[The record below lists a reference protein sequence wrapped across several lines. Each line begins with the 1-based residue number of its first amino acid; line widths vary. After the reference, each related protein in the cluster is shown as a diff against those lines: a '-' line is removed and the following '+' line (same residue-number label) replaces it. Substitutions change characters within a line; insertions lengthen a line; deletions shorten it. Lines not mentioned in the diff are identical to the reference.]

1 MQDTGQDTPISDPAQ
16 ARPVRALKMHT
27 PRGETGQGGR
37 GINAMAAA
45 LVIGAVLLPSLLL
58 GGKLD
63 EVRPVAAESAAELK
77 LPARRPAE
85 IDALRALERVAQ
97 AELPRSVVLAL
108 IAPSP
113 LQNLPIAG
121 REVSVAGE
129 QAQIVFQPAARANM
143 ASKVQTG
150 PKLRAPAGTKTLAA
164 TAQRLSGASNSQR
177 LPPRPVLRPA
187 SRTATVPVRE
197 AARSIADRKPSDRLP
212 AFVGRSVNYLSREQI
227 SRALLDIAERGGFIG
242 DSEYRVF
249 QACVLERIPREGAET
264 ELFWNL
270 VRRCAP

>member
-1 MQDTGQDTPISDPAQ
+1 MQDIGEDTLISDPAQ
-16 ARPVRALKMHT
+16 VRPVPALKRHT
-27 PRGETGQGGR
+27 PPGGAGQGGR

-63 EVRPVAAESAAELK
+63 EVRPVAAESTTELK
-77 LPARRPAE
+77 LPTRRPAE

-129 QAQIVFQPAARANM
+129 QAQIVFQPAVKANM

-150 PKLRAPAGTKTLAA
+150 PKSRAPAGTKTLAA
-164 TAQRLSGASNSQR
+164 TAQRLSGASNSTR
-177 LPPRPVLRPA
+177 LPPRPA

-227 SRALLDIAERGGFIG
+227 SRALLDIAERGGFIEG
-242 DSEYRVF
+242 SEYRAF